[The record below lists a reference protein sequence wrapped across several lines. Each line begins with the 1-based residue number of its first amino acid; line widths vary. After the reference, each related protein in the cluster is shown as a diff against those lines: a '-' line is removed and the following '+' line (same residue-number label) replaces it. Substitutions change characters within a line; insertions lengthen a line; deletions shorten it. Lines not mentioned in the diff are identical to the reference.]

1 MNLPYSG
8 TSEPTP
14 ITLATEPLALLVQI
28 LVTGDY
34 PAVVYMAFVCAG
46 LAIGRLDLTSR
57 RVAGWLLG
65 GGVALAAASQV
76 LARIFLYPLGG
87 LDRLIAAGHLHG
99 DRAALA
105 TKLLWDPPDVSSWWY
120 LVLPAP
126 HAHTT
131 LDVTNVLGSAMA
143 VLGACLLLT
152 RIRAVGRLLDPVR
165 AAGTMTLTLYSAHI
179 LLLALGVFED
189 WEIAQ
194 YLFLVV
200 SALVFAVLWSRFRDQ
215 GPLEK
220 LVGTAS
226 GDVRR
231 VVLGT
236 TRAPATTARG

>member
-1 MNLPYSG
+1 MDLPTSG
-8 TSEPTP
+8 TDQPTFV
-14 ITLATEPLALLVQI
+14 TLATEPLGLLVQI

-65 GGVALAAASQV
+65 GGVALAAATQV
-76 LARIFLYPLGG
+76 VSRILLYPLGG
-87 LDRLIAAGHLHG
+87 LDRLIAADHLHG
-99 DRAALA
+99 SRAAIA
-105 TKLLWDPPDVSSWWY
+105 TELLWDPPDTSSWWD
-120 LVLPAP
+120 LALPAP

-131 LDVTNVLGSAMA
+131 LDVINVLGSAMA
-143 VLGACLLLT
+143 VLGASLLLT
-152 RIRAVGRLLDPVR
+152 RIRALGRLLSPIE
-165 AAGTMTLTLYSAHI
+165 AAGTMTLTLYSGHI
-179 LLLALGVFED
+179 LLIALGVFED

-200 SALVFAVLWSRFRDQ
+200 SSIAFAVLWRCWRNQ

-220 LVGTAS
+220 IVATAS

-231 VVLGT
+231 AVLGSSPPIT
-236 TRAPATTARG
+236 AVARG